1 MNKQEALPLKLS
13 LILKG
18 SLNVS
23 EKCVN
28 CNNGKEICTSIL
40 IVFDAQCHLEPKQAT
55 LSSCNIV
62 KLKSI
67 LK

>member
-1 MNKQEALPLKLS
+1 MSKQEALPQKLS
-13 LILKG
+13 LILKGLKG

-40 IVFDAQCHLEPKQAT
+40 IVFDAQCHLEASKQ
-55 LSSCNIV
+55 L
-62 KLKSI
+62 
-67 LK
+67 